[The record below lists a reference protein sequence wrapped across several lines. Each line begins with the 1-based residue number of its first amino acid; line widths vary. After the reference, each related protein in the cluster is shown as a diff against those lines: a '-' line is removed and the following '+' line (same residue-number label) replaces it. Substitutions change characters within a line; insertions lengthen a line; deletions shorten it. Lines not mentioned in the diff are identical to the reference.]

1 MKAEII
7 SVSSELL
14 RGQRL
19 NKNAQFLTR
28 QLIALG
34 LPVHQSTTVGNSNKQ
49 LEDSIVQ
56 AEKRVDVIFITGG
69 LGPNKNDITKEVLSD
84 YLEVPLV
91 LDRET
96 EDRIITYHKNSDFTM
111 PDNNQKQA
119 LVLQDSTPLQNVTG
133 LAAGMFYQEEDTFY
147 FVLPGPFDELEPVFK
162 KEVFPIIID
171 QLLHK
176 ASVQTQKIRL
186 FGTTLAKVTAE
197 LKEIVDYRENPFI
210 GIYPDGDEIEIQ
222 ITARDQSEEEANE
235 KIEEI
240 QQKIEETVGEYIY
253 GYGNDSLPDVMKNLL
268 RKNEMTVTAAESL
281 TGGEL
286 LSTFSSELE
295 ASQIFSGGIVTYD
308 TGIKNSVLGVSQK
321 TLDTFGAVSSQCA
334 IEMAEKSK
342 EMFKADFGLS
352 LTGVAGPSSLEG
364 KIPGTVWIGV
374 AQEGEKSFAKLYH
387 FAYKRNTNR
396 GLAVL
401 NAINLIRLLLED
413 KPINDKI
420 FMDEQF
426 HGDETKREQQ

>member
-14 RGQRL
+14 RGQRQ

-34 LPVHQSTTVGNSNKQ
+34 IPVHQSLTVGNSKEQ
-49 LEDSIVQ
+49 LKEAVTQ
-56 AEKRVDVIFITGG
+56 AEKRVDVLFITGG

-84 YLEVPLV
+84 HLDIPLV

-133 LAAGMFYQEEDTFY
+133 LAAGMFHQEKDTSY
-147 FVLPGPFDELEPVFK
+147 FVLPGPFDELEPLFK
-162 KEVFPIIID
+162 KEVHSIISD
-171 QLLHK
+171 QLLNNT
-176 ASVQTQKIRL
+176 SVHTQKIRL
-186 FGTTLAKVTAE
+186 FGTTVAQVTADLE
-197 LKEIVDYRENPFI
+197 EMIDYQGKPFV
-210 GIYPDGDEIEIQ
+210 GIYPDGNEIEIQ
-222 ITARDQSEEEANE
+222 ITARAQSYEEAKE
-235 KIEEI
+235 QIEEI
-240 QQKIEETVGEYIY
+240 QYKIEESVGEFIY
-253 GYGNDSLPDVMKNLL
+253 GYGGGSLPDVMKNLL
-268 RKNEMTVTAAESL
+268 KEKEMTVTAAESL

-286 LSTFSSELE
+286 LSTFSSKLE

-308 TGIKNSVLGVSQK
+308 TGIKNSVLGVAQE
-321 TLDTFGAVSSQCA
+321 TLDTFGAVSPQCA

-342 EMFKADFGLS
+342 EMFHADFGVS

-396 GLAVL
+396 KLAVL
-401 NAINLIRLLLED
+401 SAINLIRLLLED
-413 KPINDKI
+413 QSISDKI
-420 FMDEQF
+420 FMDDQF
-426 HGDETKREQQ
+426 HGDETKWEQQ